1 MFSNEMDV
9 SVSFLFISLFII
21 KNVLELLFYEF

>member
-21 KNVLELLFYEF
+21 KNVLERLFYEF